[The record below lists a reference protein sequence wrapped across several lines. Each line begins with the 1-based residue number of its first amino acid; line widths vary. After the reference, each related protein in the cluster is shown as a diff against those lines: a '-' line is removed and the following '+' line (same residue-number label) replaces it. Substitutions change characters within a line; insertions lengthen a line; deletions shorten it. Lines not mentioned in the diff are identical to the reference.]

1 MQQRL
6 LLLLVLLLH
15 SARSFVQLQPLVG
28 CKYLPSLSE
37 SIDETKVGDRTA
49 NKPQLMSELTDE
61 AKLADQTANK
71 DPELFVNGLT
81 HDNKPGHAKF
91 TRMLYKTLPLPVQH
105 SARNNGGV
113 RSLMDNGVTLSV
125 SSTVIKFPY
134 FDASTILGIANCT
147 SIDS

>member
-1 MQQRL
+1 M
-6 LLLLVLLLH
+6 
-15 SARSFVQLQPLVG
+15 
-28 CKYLPSLSE
+28 SE
-37 SIDETKVGDRTA
+37 SI
-49 NKPQLMSELTDE
+49 DE

-81 HDNKPGHAKF
+81 HDSKPGHAKF

-125 SSTVIKFPY
+125 SSTVIISPY

-147 SIDS
+147 SIDN